1 MPLYVYALV
10 DGKHPDPVE
19 LTGVADEPVR
29 LFRDGDLAVAVSAAP
44 DPLVGRRRDLLAHSA
59 TVEALWADG
68 SVLPMRFGMVAPDE
82 DALRRDVLA
91 DPDGRLRQRLDAL
104 RNQSEITVKV
114 WHQEDAVLREV
125 VAEDRTVA
133 DLQARARR
141 SGAYADQIRLG
152 ERVAAAVSEKAGA
165 DADRLL
171 RDLTPLA
178 AASVPGPPVDG
189 ALLNVAFLVESGQA
203 DAFLAAV
210 DQRLRT
216 ERDRLSVRVAGPLPP
231 YSFVE
236 SEAAPTEASADSV
249 RRRTARTRT
258 GRSGPA
264 DGVPAGAG
272 PSRRA
277 RS

>member
-1 MPLYVYALV
+1 MPAVYVYAVV
-10 DGKHPDPVE
+10 DGNHPDPVD

-29 LFRDGDLAVAVSAAP
+29 LLRDGDLAVAVSAAP

-82 DALRRDVLA
+82 DALRGDVLA
-91 DPDGRLRQRLDAL
+91 DPDGRLRSRLDAL
-104 RNQSEITVKV
+104 RNQVEVTVKV

-125 VAEDRTVA
+125 LAENRAIA

-141 SGAYADQIRLG
+141 TGAYADQIRLG
-152 ERVAAAVSEKAGA
+152 ERVAEAVSQKATF

-171 RDLTPLA
+171 QDLTPLA
-178 AASVPGPPVDG
+178 TASVPGPPVDG

-216 ERDRLSVRVAGPLPP
+216 ERERMSVRVAGPLPP

-236 SEAAPTEASADSV
+236 SEAPSGATMDGA
-249 RRRTARTRT
+249 RRRPS
-258 GRSGPA
+258 RSRASRRGESN
-264 DGVPAGAG
+264 GVSAGAG
-272 PSRRA
+272 TSRRT

>member
-1 MPLYVYALV
+1 MPALYVYAV
-10 DGKHPDPVE
+10 AEGEHPDPVG

-29 LFRDGDLAVAVSAAP
+29 LYRHGDLAVAVSAAP

-82 DALRRDVLA
+82 DGLRRDVLA
-91 DPDGRLRQRLDAL
+91 DPDGRLHRRLDAL
-104 RNQSEITVKV
+104 RNQAEITVKV

-125 VAEDRTVA
+125 VAEDRAIA

-152 ERVAAAVSEKAGA
+152 ERVAAAVEAKAAA

-178 AASVPGPPVDG
+178 TDSVPGPPVDG

-203 DAFLAAV
+203 DAFLSAV
-210 DQRLRT
+210 DRRLGT

-236 SEAAPTEASADSV
+236 PQVQTESSADSG
-249 RRRTARTRT
+249 RRRSARPRAS
-258 GRSGPA
+258 RSGAA

-272 PSRRA
+272 PSRRT

>member
-1 MPLYVYALV
+1 MPAVYVYAVV
-10 DGKHPDPVE
+10 DGNYPDPVD

-29 LFRDGDLAVAVSAAP
+29 LLRGGDLGVAVSVAP

-82 DALRRDVLA
+82 AALRRDVLA
-91 DPDGRLRQRLDAL
+91 DDEGRLRQRLDAL
-104 RNQSEITVKV
+104 RGQVEVTVKV

-125 VAEDRTVA
+125 VTENRAIA

-152 ERVAAAVSEKAGA
+152 ERVAEAMSQKASS
-165 DADRLL
+165 DADRLFQ
-171 RDLTPLA
+171 DLTPLA
-178 AASVPGPPVDG
+178 TASIPGPPVDG
-189 ALLNVAFLVESGQA
+189 ALLNVAFLVEAGQA

-210 DQRLRT
+210 DQRLRA
-216 ERDRLSVRVAGPLPP
+216 EGDRMSVRVAGPVPP

-236 SEAAPTEASADSV
+236 SEAIDGPMDTA
-249 RRRTARTRT
+249 RRRPS
-258 GRSGPA
+258 RSGGSRRGESN
-264 DGVPAGAG
+264 GVPAGTG
-272 PSRRA
+272 PSRRT

>member
-1 MPLYVYALV
+1 MPAVYVYAVV
-10 DGKHPDPVE
+10 DGNHPDPVD

-29 LFRDGDLAVAVSAAP
+29 LLRGGDLAVAVSAAP

-82 DALRRDVLA
+82 AALRRDVLGDDA
-91 DPDGRLRQRLDAL
+91 GHLRSRLEAL
-104 RNQSEITVKV
+104 RDQVEVTVKV

-125 VAEDRTVA
+125 VTENRAIA

-141 SGAYADQIRLG
+141 TGAYADQIRLG
-152 ERVAAAVSEKAGA
+152 ERVAEAVSQKAA
-165 DADRLL
+165 TDAERLL
-171 RDLTPLA
+171 QDLTPLA
-178 AASVPGPPVDG
+178 TASVPGPPVDG
-189 ALLNVAFLVESGQA
+189 ALLNVAFLVESGQT

-216 ERDRLSVRVAGPLPP
+216 EHERMSVRVAGPLPP

-236 SEAAPTEASADSV
+236 SEALDASPAEGG
-249 RRRTARTRT
+249 RRRPARSRVS
-258 GRSGPA
+258 RRDESN
-264 DGVPAGAG
+264 GVPAGAG
-272 PSRRA
+272 TSRRT